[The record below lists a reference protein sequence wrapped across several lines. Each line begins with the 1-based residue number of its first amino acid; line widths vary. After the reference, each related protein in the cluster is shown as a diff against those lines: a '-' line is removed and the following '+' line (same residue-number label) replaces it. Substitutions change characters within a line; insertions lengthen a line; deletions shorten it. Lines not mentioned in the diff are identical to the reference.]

1 MIVEVKMDS
10 SIDNICIVKYLT
22 LIVVL
27 SSAFISCKG
36 NDVLGC
42 NGFIKSDIDIN
53 FSLVEVKLYT
63 KSGSLK
69 DHTECAPNNGY
80 YFLPLY
86 DKGEYIL
93 RVSPPP
99 GWSFEPSEV
108 ALNAD
113 GVSDSCSQGKDI
125 NFFFKGFAVTGRVV
139 SAGEDTGPKGIK
151 VELLSPSDSGKNVQL
166 LTTMTTEDGK
176 FLFTPVLPGNY
187 IVQASHPSWRVSK
200 NRVAVTVKNGNTEVP
215 NNSLVIAGYDISGKV
230 TSDGEPITGV
240 SFVLFKKSGS
250 ASVPIVGCDS
260 STLQGFSASV
270 DKATLLCHVT
280 SDSNGN
286 FVYPSLP
293 SGDYVIVP
301 YYKGSQQHMSSAH
314 KSIKFD
320 VQPQSL
326 DFTVR
331 HSSLQ
336 LQTQFQVKGFSVN
349 GRVLWSAGGKPME
362 GVTVLLDNKV
372 VTKTGSD
379 GVFYLESMKAGNYKL
394 QLQARNVLFE
404 EKTIKVSPNSAHLG
418 DITPE
423 SYQVCGK
430 VTAQTGT
437 ATAQNR
443 LVVFKNSQTGQVKEA
458 KTDSTG
464 QFCLYLSP
472 CKYMASV
479 PVSDEDRDKGLQFAP
494 VSREVT
500 VSDTAVSGIDFSQLR
515 ATVLG
520 TIECLESKPCPD
532 LTVTLRSHDDVTT
545 VAKGG
550 KYKFE
555 NVLPGDYTVIID
567 PNIEWCWEN
576 EVLPLTVSNT
586 QVEGPAFKQTGVAVT
601 IVSSHATKVKM
612 TQTKTNSTK
621 VVTHELDAT
630 AGTSKHCVL
639 TPGEYSGTWTLKPVG
654 CHGYSEPSVEWTGG
668 PVELNAVTHE
678 YVGQI
683 VTAENVLDLI
693 VNVIPTD
700 EKAILAN
707 SIKKLGPL
715 KPEKSVD
722 TEGELVYTFKLQLA
736 PLEVV
741 TLVPAASSLLFNPMS
756 TEISGGNDCS
766 GIEERVVF
774 VAERGKVVSG
784 KVIGNNVPLPGVLV
798 TIYNEQGK
806 LIASQVTDS
815 EGRYKFGPLSAAS
828 NYIVTAEK
836 EGYVLSRPNK
846 DGDLSAHKLAE
857 VIVDVT
863 DKADGTP
870 LQGVLLSLSGGE
882 NYRRNSQTGP
892 DGTMAFLSLSPSE
905 YYLRP
910 MMKEYR
916 FDPPS
921 KMIAVEEGA
930 TVKVSFSGQRVAYSV
945 FGSVTTLSGEAEGG
959 VTVEAVGRGN
969 PECSQLQEESS
980 SESNG
985 QFRIR
990 GLQPQCEYSV
1000 RVKQGSDVN
1009 LHIQRSTP
1017 DEIVV
1022 QVTNKDIHGLHL
1034 IVFRPVSRTDVTAY
1048 ITADTP
1054 EYLRTLRARLY
1065 REDVQIYTV
1074 SLSDLK
1080 ATSTFALKSVAIALP
1095 PVPAD
1100 GRGYYIQ
1107 LESSL
1112 SQNTHSYSTYPVHF
1126 RANSSFHLVRLNFSP
1141 VPRTHEH
1148 ELSHTSYLAV
1158 PLFLI
1163 AVILYFN
1170 RATVYSL
1177 ITQLMDTKFN
1187 PNSSYSARQSL
1198 IDDGSNDAGLIVEQ
1212 IGTGKRKSKPRK
1224 T

>member
-1 MIVEVKMDS
+1 MGS
-10 SIDNICIVKYLT
+10 SIDHLYTVKYVI
-22 LIVVL
+22 LIIFL
-27 SSAFISCKG
+27 SSVFVSCEC

-93 RVSPPP
+93 RVAPPP

-108 ALNAD
+108 ALNVD

-125 NFFFKGFAVTGRVV
+125 NFFFKGFAVTGMVI
-139 SAGEDTGPKGIK
+139 SAGERTGPKGIK
-151 VELLSPSDSGKNVQL
+151 VELLSASDSGKNVQL
-166 LTTMTTEDGK
+166 LTTMTTEDGN

-187 IVQASHPSWRVSK
+187 IVQASHPSWKVSR
-200 NRVAVTVKNGNTEVP
+200 NRVAVIVKNGNAEVP
-215 NNSLVIAGYDISGKV
+215 TNSLVIAGYDVSGKV

-240 SFVLFKKSGS
+240 SFVLFKKSGT
-250 ASVPIVGCDS
+250 ASVPITGCDS
-260 STLQGFSASV
+260 TTLQGFTTSV

-301 YYKGSQQHMSSAH
+301 YYKGSQQHISSAQ
-314 KSIKFD
+314 KSVKFD

-326 DFTVR
+326 DFTVK
-331 HSSLQ
+331 HGSVQ
-336 LQTQFQVKGFSVN
+336 LPIQFQVRGFGVN

-372 VTKTGSD
+372 VTNTGPD
-379 GVFYLESMKAGNYKL
+379 GIFYLESMKAGNYKL

-404 EKTIKVSPNSAHLG
+404 EKTIKVSPNFAHLG
-418 DITPE
+418 DLTPE

-443 LVVFKNSQTGQVKEA
+443 LVVFKNSQTGLVKEA

-464 QFCLYLSP
+464 QFCIYLPPS
-472 CKYMASV
+472 KYVTNV

-500 VSDTAVSGIDFSQLR
+500 VSDSAVSGIDFSQLK
-515 ATVLG
+515 ATVEG
-520 TIECLESKPCPD
+520 RIECLDSKPCHD
-532 LTVTLRSHDDVTT
+532 MTVTLRSHDDVTT

-555 NVLPGDYTVIID
+555 NVLPGDYKVIID
-567 PNIEWCWEN
+567 PSIEWCWEN
-576 EVLPLTVSNT
+576 QELPLSVSST
-586 QVEGPAFKQTGVAVT
+586 QVEGPVFKQTGVAIT
-601 IVSSHATKVKM
+601 IVSSHTTKVKM
-612 TQTKTNSTK
+612 SQTQSNASK
-621 VVTHELDAT
+621 VVTHELDAV
-630 AGTSKHCVL
+630 AGISRHCVL
-639 TPGEYSGTWTLKPVG
+639 TPAEYLGTWTLEPIG
-654 CHGYSEPSVEWTGG
+654 CHGYAEPTVEWTGG

-678 YVGQI
+678 YLGQM
-683 VTAENVLDLI
+683 VTTENVSDLI

-707 SIKKLGPL
+707 SIRKLGPL
-715 KPEKSVD
+715 TPQKSEE
-722 TEGELVYTFKLQLA
+722 TGELIYIFKLQLA

-741 TLVPAASSLLFNPMS
+741 TLVPAASSLLFSPMS
-756 TEISGGNDCS
+756 TEITGGDDCS
-766 GIEERVVF
+766 SIEEGIVF
-774 VAERGKVVSG
+774 AAERGKVVSG

-798 TIYNEQGK
+798 TIFNEQGK
-806 LIASQVTDS
+806 LMASQVTDS

-945 FGSVTTLSGEAEGG
+945 FGSVTTLSGEAEGS
-959 VTVEAVGRGN
+959 VTVEAIGRGN

-1000 RVKQGSDVN
+1000 RIKQGPDVN

-1017 DEIVV
+1017 DEIIV
-1022 QVTNKDIHGLHL
+1022 QVKNEDVHGLHM
-1034 IVFRPVSRTDVTAY
+1034 IVFRPVSRTDITAY

-1054 EYLRTLRARLY
+1054 EYLRTLRAKLY
-1065 REDVQIYTV
+1065 REDVPVYTV

-1080 ATSTFALKSVAIALP
+1080 ATPTFALKSVAIALP

-1112 SQNTHSYSTYPVHF
+1112 STNTHSYSTYPVHF
-1126 RANSSFHLVRLNFSP
+1126 KANSSFHLVRLNFSP

-1148 ELSHTSYLAV
+1148 ELSHTSYLAL

-1163 AVILYFN
+1163 AVILYIN

-1177 ITQLMDTKFN
+1177 ITQLMDAKFN
-1187 PNSSYSARQSL
+1187 PNSSYSGRQSL
-1198 IDDGSNDAGLIVEQ
+1198 IDDGSNDTGLIVEQ